1 MDNFKESAYRVIKT
15 VASPLRFFAVAAIV
29 LGAII
34 IVLAWKSSLPPD
46 VTVTIITV
54 AFFVLLVLII
64 LVAILVIFWPKK
76 LVFDQEAHLTVLRE
90 KLGDNELPITYEQG
104 ALPNVAAT
112 KIIAHEGENQ

>member
-1 MDNFKESAYRVIKT
+1 MDNFREGAYRVIKT

-34 IVLAWKSSLPPD
+34 IVLAWKSALPSD
-46 VTVTIITV
+46 VTVNIIIV
-54 AFFVLLVLII
+54 AFIVLLILII
-64 LVAILVIFWPKK
+64 LVGILVIFYPKK

-90 KLGDNELPITYEQG
+90 KLGDNELPMPYEPG

-112 KIIAHEGENQ
+112 HSITHEEGSK